1 MAVEDPMCSGEYD
14 EGGVR
19 QMGIASTATGD
30 AKKTFMNQALK
41 SLVPDDYV
49 SSLCVYVKAETL

>member
-14 EGGVR
+14 EGSVH
-19 QMGIASTATGD
+19 QMGFACTATGG
-30 AKKTFMNQALK
+30 AKKTFMSQASK

-49 SSLCVYVKAETL
+49 NSLCVYVKAETL